1 MRVMGRVCQ
10 LVPKAV
16 VVEDSI
22 QVFTQS
28 TKMLLPLETVM

>member
-10 LVPKAV
+10 LVPKA